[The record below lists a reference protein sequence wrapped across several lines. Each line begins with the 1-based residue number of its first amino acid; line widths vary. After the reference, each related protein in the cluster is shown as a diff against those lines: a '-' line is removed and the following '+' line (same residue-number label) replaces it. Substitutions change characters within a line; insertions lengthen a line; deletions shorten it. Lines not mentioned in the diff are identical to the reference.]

1 MRIKRVRKKI
11 LKNITFAVL
20 ALGSMSQTTAF
31 ASPIPV
37 ETLSELS
44 ALTNISI
51 SRDGDYMVGLVGQ
64 KGSERHMLAVWDPRD
79 LSKAP
84 KMTKPD
90 GDVEFI
96 YAEAL
101 KAGKILVVA
110 RTKWTGALAGC
121 GEGKRIG
128 ATKTYLTKIFITDT
142 KFSSFTEPFEG
153 SMSNRDM
160 SEAERICSEIIGT
173 GQIEADLPLD
183 PENIIIANRSG
194 VFDRSTSYI
203 KFNLK
208 TNKGESLFKNRGRQ
222 SIGLMD
228 PRTGEVLTKG
238 EGDYTDGRYKSVTLI
253 KSDAGE
259 FEKHDKLTSDSNDR
273 HNVNILG
280 RNETSGKYY
289 IATDQFSDNMRIYEY
304 DASAKAYNSAPKFQ
318 NNQFDVT
325 SIVRS
330 TKAATFGKILG
341 HRYAGGSSGAVW
353 SDPNFAKIQRSF
365 EQKFAGKNVTI
376 TDWTQNEDKLIVQVD
391 GDDTPTSYFLYS
403 GGGAKFLGS
412 AVPKLAKNELQPGKL
427 VYYTARDGMKVPGLL
442 TMPVGWKPGDVAPP
456 AVIHPHGGP
465 WARDS
470 IGWDSTGWVPF
481 LTSRGYAVLR
491 PQYRGSTGWGRKLW
505 LAGDAEWG
513 QKMQDDKDDGAAWM
527 VKQGFAD
534 PDKIAIFG
542 YSYGGYAAFAA
553 AVRPDSP
560 YACAIGGAGVSAL
573 TKLGRTW
580 SSSRLQRAYQGKT
593 VKGMDPML
601 NTDKANIPVLVIHGD
616 RDVRVPMFHGKDYY
630 KKVKRKVPAKM
641 VVIKDMPHSLPWT
654 PKMQK
659 QKLSAIEDF
668 LKNDCFDK
676 SQVNI

>member
-1 MRIKRVRKKI
+1 MQFEKFRPKFQFSVKKTLLTI
-11 LKNITFAVL
+11 LGVSVL
-20 ALGSMSQTTAF
+20 PQISAHA
-31 ASPIPV
+31 APIPV
-37 ETLSELS
+37 ETLSKLPALS
-44 ALTNISI
+44 NISL

-64 KGSERHMLAVWDPRD
+64 EGSERQMLAVWDPRD
-79 LSKAP
+79 LSKTP

-128 ATKTYLTKIFITDT
+128 STKTYLTKIFITDT
-142 KFSSFTEPFEG
+142 NFSEFTEPFEG
-153 SMSNRDM
+153 NMNNRDM

-183 PENIIIANRSG
+183 PENVIIANRSG

-203 KFNLK
+203 KYNLR
-208 TNKGESLFKNRGRQ
+208 TNKGEALFKNRGSD
-222 SIGLMD
+222 SIGFMD
-228 PRTGEVLTKG
+228 PRTGEVLTKFG
-238 EGDYTDGRYKSVTLI
+238 SDYGDGRYKAITLI
-253 KSDAGE
+253 KSTSGD
-259 FEKHDKLTSDSNDR
+259 FDRHDKLTSDSKDR
-273 HNVNILG
+273 HNVQILG
-280 RNETSGKYY
+280 RNENSGRYY
-289 IATDQFSDNMRIYEY
+289 VATDQFSDNVRIYEY
-304 DASAKAYNSAPKFQ
+304 DATSKSYAASPKFQ
-318 NNQFDVT
+318 NSQFDIT

-330 TKAATFGKILG
+330 DRANRFGEILG
-341 HRYAGGSSGAVW
+341 YRYGSGSGGAVW
-353 SDPNFAKIQRSF
+353 SDPTFNAAQKSF
-365 EQKFAGKNVTI
+365 ERKFPGKNVTI
-376 TDWTQNEDKLIVQVD
+376 TDWTQNEDKMIVEVD

-412 AVPKLAKNELQPGKL
+412 AIPELAKNDLQPGKL
-427 VYYTARDGMKVPGLL
+427 IYYTARDGMKIPGLL
-442 TMPVGWKPGDVAPP
+442 TMPAGWNPGDAAPP
-456 AVIHPHGGP
+456 AIIHPHGGP
-465 WARDS
+465 WARDN
-470 IGWDSTGWVPF
+470 IGWDQSGWVPF

-527 VKQGFAD
+527 VEQGFAN

-553 AVRPDSP
+553 AVRPNSP
-560 YACAIGGAGVSAL
+560 YSCAIGGAGVAAL

-580 SSSRLQRAYQGKT
+580 SSNPQQRAYQGKT
-593 VKGMDPML
+593 VRGLDPME
-601 NTDKANIPVLVIHGD
+601 NTDKANIPVLVFHGD
-616 RDVRVPMFHGKDYY
+616 RDVRVPIFHGKDYY
-630 KKVKRKVPAKM
+630 KKVKRNVPAEM

-659 QKLSAIEDF
+659 QSLTAIEDF
-668 LKNDCFDK
+668 LENDCF
-676 SQVNI
+676 